1 MKDKLTGA
9 DYLHSVKIGS
19 VLGFIVGLFIGIALL
34 LYLGSEELNNW
45 PWVASIPLWYGIGWA
60 TYGFIIGGGGVF
72 AHVGRSAA
80 KAPTAPAAPLVPIKP
95 AA

>member
-1 MKDKLTGA
+1 MKDELTGA

-72 AHVGRSAA
+72 AHVWRRAA
-80 KAPTAPAAPLVPIKP
+80 KAPAAPAAPLVPIKP